1 MEKASS
7 SDHTEV
13 LVVSSK
19 TELKV
24 SFAGTLLNPQTW
36 NKCCMPAISCT
47 ELTIKQDPGLP
58 VQFVLCFLFQPWLL
72 RFPEVSPGQLVLKV
86 SWIGY
91 CHPNGRMPT
100 YFSLYSPTCF
110 PCKCSRK
117 ALSPV
122 PSGGQWWEPKIQ
134 RTKNSQGRGKK
145 KNKSKPKPLLW
156 IQSCLWG
163 KLRRSKAYS
172 VPFNWFTLRST
183 AQHHLCEIKRQ
194 GFKWKKNIWGESPL
208 KLQIQFKVT
217 CIKQSHQCFRQKSL
231 NESCFLNHHV
241 LGMLRELWVRF

>member
-172 VPFNWFTLRST
+172 VPFNWFTLHPK
-183 AQHHLCEIKRQ
+183 QHSPTPLMWDKKTRLQVKEKHLRTIPFE
-194 GFKWKKNIWGESPL
+194 GADP
-208 KLQIQFKVT
+208 V
-217 CIKQSHQCFRQKSL
+217 QSHMHQTEPS
-231 NESCFLNHHV
+231 
-241 LGMLRELWVRF
+241 ML